1 MPAGVGA
8 PPLNT
13 THVPFMFMDLR
24 DRCCICCFS
33 ICGTQKL
40 THCVDYNHPHT
51 AVLQESP
58 VIVSLNFIPTS
69 VDDPTFVLTCTS
81 TNRPPTYITWTR
93 DGTELSDDSIHSMSQ
108 SLINRELATYVNT
121 LTVTGRLTGQYGC
134 HVTTEGWESQQN
146 FTQSASKNIIVIG
159 MSVLVSDM
167 FRCCVL

>member
-1 MPAGVGA
+1 MV
-8 PPLNT
+8 LK
-13 THVPFMFMDLR
+13 THFY
-24 DRCCICCFS
+24 
-33 ICGTQKL
+33 

-58 VIVSLNFIPTS
+58 VIVSLNFILTS
-69 VDDPTFVLTCTS
+69 VDEPAFVLSCTS

-93 DGTELSDDSIHSMSQ
+93 DGTELSDDSIHSLSQ

-121 LTVTGRLTGQYGC
+121 LTVTGRLPGRYECQ
-134 HVTTEGWESQQN
+134 VITEGWESQQN
-146 FTQSASKNIIVIG
+146 FTQSASKNITVIG